1 MEDHNQITDRIKEL
15 ISVKSILDDAGIK
28 LRKNRCDCPFC
39 SGGSKLT
46 FSVNERK
53 NYVYCFRCAYSGDI
67 FSLYQELNGCNFKIA
82 LAHLA
87 AKCGITLS
95 SDIQYS
101 NNPKPKTEKDL
112 KLQSCRQTLRDLE
125 KEKEDIDLSF
135 NAEIDLLAERGFI
148 AQEIIDD
155 VDRQFAKLDFERLKN
170 TNEIDIKI
178 ERTRGEITENISGR

>member
-1 MEDHNQITDRIKEL
+1 MEIQNQNIDTIKEL
-15 ISVKSILDDAGIK
+15 ISVKSIVEDAGIK
-28 LRKNRCDCPFC
+28 LRGSRSDCPFC
-39 SGGSKLT
+39 TGSSKLT
-46 FSVNERK
+46 FSINDK
-53 NYVYCFRCAYSGDI
+53 KGYGHCFRCGYSGDV
-67 FSLYQELNGCNFKIA
+67 FSLYQELNGCDFKIA

-125 KEKEDIDLSF
+125 KEKENIDLSF

-170 TNEIDIKI
+170 MNEINLKI
-178 ERTRGEITENISGR
+178 ERTRSEISEHISRG